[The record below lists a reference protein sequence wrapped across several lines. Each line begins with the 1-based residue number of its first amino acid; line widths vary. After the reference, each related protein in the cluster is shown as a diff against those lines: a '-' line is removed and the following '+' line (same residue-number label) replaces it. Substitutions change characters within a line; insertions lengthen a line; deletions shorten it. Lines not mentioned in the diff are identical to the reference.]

1 MACQNN
7 VKVLRQTPSKARVYL
22 SFQRIKQSESRER
35 QRDTR
40 TFLHRGFGVLYPASR
55 MYIGA
60 PAHWSAYRTTGHK
73 QGR

>member
-7 VKVLRQTPSKARVYL
+7 VKVMRERQAKVWK
-22 SFQRIKQSESRER
+22 SFQKIKQSESRER

-40 TFLHRGFGVLYPASR
+40 TFLHRGRGFGVLYPASR

-60 PAHWSAYRTTGHK
+60 PAHWSANRTTGHK